1 MELSLMRSTYY
12 KDLTFNPYRGCSSRC
27 LSIRE
32 FHSRLS
38 IVKPFRLLNCLN
50 MSLILLCVFAIHSS
64 CSTSSSKNVYNILD
78 FGASGDS
85 VTVNTKPIQ
94 QAIDECFANGGGTV
108 VIPSGCFSSGAIFL
122 KENVSLKVEEGAK
135 LRAVDGLSNFPVLKN
150 TRIAG
155 IEMDWPSA
163 FINIIDTKHVKIFGE
178 GTIDG
183 SGYYWWEL
191 YWKKHDSLLA
201 TVPGDLIDWYVPR
214 PRLILFHNAKDSQ
227 LENVKLRNSGFWTV
241 HICYSSSISV
251 HGVDIYNPVLSKG
264 KKAASSDGIDVDSS
278 KDVFITNCSIACD
291 DDCIAIKSG
300 RGSDGLRVNI
310 PTDNVVIENCF
321 FGSGHGGVSIGT
333 ETAGGIKNVLIKNN
347 KSDGNDMPIKFKPRA
362 GRGGVIENIVHA
374 DWEIMNTGTVIDYAY
389 REVNG
394 EDYIDEWQ
402 KIKVPFAQAT
412 PKYRNITIRNIKATN
427 AEKAISFKAW
437 PLAHAENIIL
447 ENIFIEARSGATFQY
462 VDNLVLDRAEIKA
475 GDVPI
480 EFKAVNNL
488 IRR

>member
-1 MELSLMRSTYY
+1 MRL
-12 KDLTFNPYRGCSSRC
+12 KKKNVIADR
-27 LSIRE
+27 SIQ
-32 FHSRLS
+32 
-38 IVKPFRLLNCLN
+38 II
-50 MSLILLCVFAIHSS
+50 ILFCVFAMHSS
-64 CSTSSSKNVYNILD
+64 CGTWSSGNNSHDVYNILE

-85 VTVNTKPIQ
+85 LTVNTKAIQ

-108 VIPSGCFSSGAIFL
+108 VVPAGCFSSGAIFL
-122 KENVSLKVEEGAK
+122 KENVNLKVEEGAK

-163 FINIIDTKHVKIFGE
+163 FINVIDTKHVRIFGK

-183 SGYYWWEL
+183 SGYYWWER
-191 YWKKHDSLLA
+191 YWKKRDSLSA
-201 TVPGDLIDWYVPR
+201 TVPGDVIDWYVPR
-214 PRLILFHNAKDSQ
+214 PRLLLFHNAKDSE
-227 LENVKLRNSGFWTV
+227 LENVRLLNSGFWTV

-251 HGVDIYNPVLSKG
+251 KGVAIYNPVLSKG

-310 PTDNVVIENCF
+310 PTDNVVIGNCF
-321 FGSGHGGVSIGT
+321 FGTGHGGVSIGT

-347 KSDGNDMPIKFKPRA
+347 KADGNDMPIKFKPRP
-362 GRGGVIENIVHA
+362 GRGGVIENIVHT
-374 DWEIMNTGTVIDYAY
+374 DWEIKNASTVIDYAY

-394 EDYIDEWQ
+394 EDYTDEWQ
-402 KIKVPFAQAT
+402 KIKVSFTQAT
-412 PKYRNITIRNIKATN
+412 PKYRNITIRNIKATE
-427 AEKAISFKAW
+427 AATAISFMAW
-437 PLAHAENIIL
+437 PLAHAENIIF
-447 ENIFIEARSGATFQY
+447 ENIFIESKSGASFQY
-462 VDNLVLDRAEIKA
+462 VDNLVLDRVEVDAK
-475 GDVPI
+475 GSPM
-480 EFKAVNNL
+480 EFKSVNNL